1 MMTWLRSILAVSGE
15 ALADPPP
22 WVDGPTE
29 ILATLFLVLAV
40 VHWAAGDRRFGR
52 LFKFIPS
59 LVFCYFLPTLLATL
73 NVIPSDSV
81 LYEWTKQYVL
91 PASLVLLTLS
101 LDVPA
106 VVRLGPKALATML
119 AGTAGVVLGGP
130 VALALWSPWLPED
143 AWQTVSYLAGSWIGG
158 SANAVALQRA
168 AGATDAAISPL
179 IIVDTAISNL
189 WTGVLLFMVGRRWAM
204 DRWLRGESSAIES
217 LQRSLQRSQERVQ
230 RTPTV
235 KDLLVILTLAFGT
248 AALGGAA
255 AEELLRHEPFSR
267 WQAYVNSFAWKVVL
281 ATTVGVALSFTRL
294 RRLEGAGASQIGS
307 LMIYLL
313 VACVGAGA
321 DFRRLGEAGAAGYL
335 GMGVTWML
343 VHVAVLVGVARLIH
357 APFFFVAVGSQANIG
372 GAASAPI
379 VAGAFHPSLASV
391 GVLLAILGYVL
402 GTYAGLWCLVL
413 CRWVAGAN

>member
-1 MMTWLRSILAVSGE
+1 MSAWLCPIFTGSGAASADSPPLVDEPGAILAV
-15 ALADPPP
+15 
-22 WVDGPTE
+22 
-29 ILATLFLVLAV
+29 LFLVLALI
-40 VHWAAGDRRFGR
+40 HWAAGHRRFGR
-52 LFKFIPS
+52 LFNFIPS
-59 LVFCYFLPTLLATL
+59 LVFCYFLPTLLVTL
-73 NVIPSDSV
+73 NVIPSASS

-106 VVRLGPKALATML
+106 LVRLGPKALATMA

-130 VALALWSPWLPED
+130 LALALWRPWLPED
-143 AWQTVSYLAGSWIGG
+143 AWRTVSYLAGSWIGG

-168 AGATDAAISPL
+168 AGATDAAISPI
-179 IIVDTAISNL
+179 IIVDAAISNI
-189 WTGVLLFMVGRRWAM
+189 WTGVLLFMAGRRWAM
-204 DRWLRGESSAIES
+204 DRWLRGESAAIEALQQS
-217 LQRSLQRSQERVQ
+217 LQRFQERVQ

-235 KDLLVILTLAFGT
+235 RDLLVILALAFGT
-248 AALGGAA
+248 AALGQAA
-255 AEELLRHEPFSR
+255 AAELLRHEPFSQ
-267 WQAYVNSFAWKVVL
+267 WQAYLNGFAWKVLL
-281 ATTVGVALSFTRL
+281 ATTIGVVLSFTRL

-321 DFRRLGEAGAAGYL
+321 DFRRLGGTGAAGYL
-335 GMGVTWML
+335 GMAATWML
-343 VHVAVLVGVARLIH
+343 VHAAVLVGVARLIH

-413 CRWVAGAN
+413 CRWVAGAS